1 VIAEPGDN
9 DPEPCRCLDHLHS
22 LRDFDFTSVDL
33 QLGHRLLTHGILEEW
48 NTGIMKLK
56 PENWNVGRLEDWVK
70 AL

>member
-1 VIAEPGDN
+1 
-9 DPEPCRCLDHLHS
+9 
-22 LRDFDFTSVDL
+22 
-33 QLGHRLLTHGILEEW
+33 LTHGILEEW